1 MVKVAI
7 ISLYSSE
14 TPVLKTDFGFDT
26 KLTFLICKLVFM
38 RVASL
43 MWQFPFK
50 PFHANIPFLYL
61 LKTTG
66 VFLTFSASI
75 EIKHWREMG

>member
-14 TPVLKTDFGFDT
+14 TPVLKIDFGFDT

-38 RVASL
+38 RVACL
-43 MWQFPFK
+43 IWQFPFK
-50 PFHANIPFLYL
+50 PFHANIPFLYP

-66 VFLTFSASI
+66 NKSFSDVFSEYRNKTLA
-75 EIKHWREMG
+75 